1 MSGARALFLLHLTA
15 WLCARSLNVVTR
27 LLLIFLCLSVLS
39 TVIGCAVEPTAYG
52 TSSYGGKTDDET
64 RQYGKQRGR
73 QDVMYHPWNRPT
85 GYRDQ

>member
-39 TVIGCAVEPTAYG
+39 TMTGCAVEPTPYG
-52 TSSYGGKTDDET
+52 TSYGGETDYET
-64 RQYGKQRGR
+64 RQYGKQGGR
-73 QDVMYHPWNRPT
+73 QDEMYHPWNRPT
-85 GYRDQ
+85 GYMSE